1 MPFFHWSAIPKD
13 VQPGPT
19 LPAGM
24 SRRAVIVGKDMVA
37 LHEALPNLKCKPHAH
52 ASSQLSY
59 ILQGKLRMRIGDEE
73 QVIGPGEF
81 AFVPSGV
88 EHSIE
93 SLDEYVLILD
103 VFSPARPD
111 ILARLQELGQ
121 KVGL

>member
-1 MPFFHWSAIPKD
+1 MPFFRWPDIPKD

-24 SRRAVIVGKDMVA
+24 SRRAVMTGDNMVA
-37 LHEALPNLKCKPHAH
+37 LHEALPNLECKPHVH
-52 ASSQLSY
+52 NSSQLSY
-59 ILQGKLRMRIGDEE
+59 ILQGRLRMRIGDEE
-73 QVIGPGEF
+73 QVIVPGEF
-81 AFVPSGV
+81 AFVPPGV

-111 ILARLQELGQ
+111 ILARLKELGQ
-121 KVGL
+121 QVGL